1 MVARVHTV
9 AFQGIETKDVSV
21 QVHLANGMPGFSI
34 VGLADKAV
42 AESRERI
49 KAAFHSMG
57 LSLPSKKITVNLAP
71 ADLLKEGSHFDLPIA
86 IGLLAELGAI
96 PLEESGRYIVLGEL
110 ALDGRISRVL
120 GVLPAAMAAVAHE
133 YGLICPHA
141 NGWEAAWS
149 GNKDIIAAEN
159 LLDLVNHLNGET
171 NLPQP
176 TIKVEDDCQQYE
188 DLKDIRG
195 QEIAKRALEIAAAG
209 GHNMMMIGPP
219 GSGKS
224 MLAKRLPGLLPPLR
238 AEEML
243 EVSVIASIAGMLKDA
258 GGLVRQRPYRDP
270 HSSSSMAAMVGG
282 GRNAKPGEVTM
293 AHLGVL
299 FLDELPEFSRI
310 VLESL
315 RQPVE
320 QGTVTIARVNNHITY
335 PSRFQLL
342 AAMNPCKCGYFGEAK
357 ACSKVPRCAEDYQG
371 RISGPLL
378 DRFDIRVDVPSIKL
392 SELESAQGEDSATVR
407 ERVLRAREIQAQ
419 RYKGTNITLNAYAD
433 GEQLV
438 AFGSLCP
445 ESQEVLKKSMDK
457 FNLSM
462 RAFNRVLR
470 VARTI
475 ADLSGEENVKKHHII
490 EALSFRNVKLK
501 V

>member
-1 MVARVHTV
+1 M
-9 AFQGIETKDVSV
+9 
-21 QVHLANGMPGFSI
+21 QVHLANGMPSFSI

-71 ADLLKEGSHFDLPIA
+71 ADLVKEGSHFDLPIA
-86 IGLLAELGAI
+86 LGLLAELGSI
-96 PLEESGRYIVLGEL
+96 PPMEASQYIVLGEL
-110 ALDGRISRVL
+110 ALDGKIASVY
-120 GVLPAAMAAVAHE
+120 GVLPAAMNAVAND
-133 YGLICPHA
+133 YGVICPA
-141 NGWEAAWS
+141 QNGWEAAWS
-149 GNKDIIAAEN
+149 GNSSIVAADN

-171 NLPQP
+171 NIPAP
-176 TIKVEDDCQQYE
+176 KIRVDESKEIYP
-188 DLKDIRG
+188 DLSDIRG
-195 QEIAKRALEIAAAG
+195 QELAKRALEIAAAG
-209 GHNMMMIGPP
+209 GHNMMMIWPP

-224 MLAKRLPGLLPPLR
+224 MLAKRLPGLLPSLR

-243 EVSVIASIAGMLKDA
+243 EVSIIASIAGVLKDA
-258 GGLVRQRPYRDP
+258 NGIMRRRPYRDP
-270 HSSSSMAAMVGG
+270 HSSSSLPAMIGG

-299 FLDELPEFSRI
+299 FLDELPEFTRS

-320 QGTVTIARVNNHITY
+320 LGTVTIARVNNHVTY

-378 DRFDIRVDVPSIKL
+378 DRFDIRVDVPSLKLDDLEIKTGESSATIKL
-392 SELESAQGEDSATVR
+392 
-407 ERVLRAREIQAQ
+407 RVEKAREIQAR
-419 RYKGTNITLNAYAD
+419 RYAGTSINLNAHAD
-433 GEQLV
+433 GDQLV
-438 AFGSLCP
+438 NFSNLCLD
-445 ESQEVLKKSMDK
+445 SQEVLKKAMERFS
-457 FNLSM
+457 LSM
-462 RAFNRVLR
+462 RAFKRC
-470 VARTI
+470 
-475 ADLSGEENVKKHHII
+475 
-490 EALSFRNVKLK
+490 
-501 V
+501 

>member
-9 AFQGIETKDVSV
+9 AFQGIETKNVSV

-71 ADLLKEGSHFDLPIA
+71 ADLLKEGSHFDLPVA
-86 IGLLAELGAI
+86 IGLLAELGTI
-96 PLEESGRYIVLGEL
+96 PAEESSKYIVLGEL
-110 ALDGRISRVL
+110 ALDGKISSVY
-120 GVLPAAMAAVAHE
+120 GVLPSAMAAVEHE
-133 YGLICPHA
+133 LGIICPHS

-149 GNKDIIAAEN
+149 GNTNIIAADN

-171 NLPQP
+171 SLPKPQ
-176 TIKVEDDCQQYE
+176 IKTDDQRYYYE
-188 DLKDIRG
+188 DLKDIKG
-195 QEIAKRALEIAAAG
+195 QQIAKRALEIAAAG

-224 MLAKRLPGLLPPLR
+224 MLAKRLPGLLPELLP
-238 AEEML
+238 EEML
-243 EVSVIASIAGMLKDA
+243 EVSVIASIAGLLKDTS
-258 GGLVRQRPYRDP
+258 GLIRQRPYRDP

-299 FLDELPEFSRI
+299 FLDELPEFSRV

-315 RQPVE
+315 RQPIE
-320 QGTVTIARVNNHITY
+320 QGTVTIARVNNHVTY
-335 PSRFQLL
+335 PSKFQLI

-357 ACSKVPRCAEDYQG
+357 ACSKVPVCAENYQG

-392 SELESAQGEDSATVR
+392 DGLQDTSGESTATVR
-407 ERVLRAREIQAQ
+407 ERVIRAREIQAA
-419 RYKGTNITLNAYAD
+419 RYQGTNIKLNAHAD
-433 GEQLV
+433 GDNLV
-438 AFGSLCP
+438 SFEKLCS
-445 ESQEVLKKSMDK
+445 ESQEILKKSMEK

-462 RAFNRVLR
+462 RAFNRILR

-475 ADLSGEENVKKHHII
+475 ADLESSDTVKKHHII

-501 V
+501 A

>member
-1 MVARVHTV
+1 MVARIHTV

-21 QVHLANGMPGFSI
+21 QVHLANGMPGFTI

-96 PLEESGRYIVLGEL
+96 SAEEASKYVVLGEL
-110 ALDGRISRVL
+110 ALDGKISSVF
-120 GVLPAAMAAVAHE
+120 GVLPAAMNAVAHN
-133 YGLICPHA
+133 YGIICPHA

-149 GNKDIIAAEN
+149 GNKNIVSAGN
-159 LLDLVNHLNGET
+159 LVDLINHINGET

-176 TIKVEDDCQQYE
+176 ELRIEERKECYQ
-188 DLKDIRG
+188 DLRDIRG

-224 MLAKRLPGLLPPLR
+224 MLAQRLPGLLPPLQS
-238 AEEML
+238 EEML
-243 EVSVIASIAGMLKDA
+243 EVSIIASIAGMLKDA
-258 GGLVRQRPYRDP
+258 DGLIKQRPYRDP

-299 FLDELPEFSRI
+299 FLDELPEFSRV

-315 RQPVE
+315 RQPIE
-320 QGTVTIARVNNHITY
+320 QGNVTIARVNNHITY
-335 PSRFQLL
+335 PSRFQLI

-378 DRFDIRVDVPSIKL
+378 DRFDIRVDVPSLKL
-392 SELESAQGEDSATVR
+392 EELEGRQGEDSATVR
-407 ERVLRAREIQAQ
+407 ERVMKARLIQID
-419 RYKGTNITLNAYAD
+419 RYKGTGINLNACAD
-433 GEQLV
+433 GDQLV
-438 AFGSLCP
+438 AFNSLCQ
-445 ESQEVLKKSMDK
+445 ESQEILKKSMDK
-457 FNLSM
+457 FHLSM
-462 RAFNRVLR
+462 RAFNRILR

-475 ADLSGEENVKKHHII
+475 ADLAGVEEVRKQHII
-490 EALSFRNVKLK
+490 EALSFRNIKLK
-501 V
+501 A